1 MNIAEAVARVIDQA
15 LASRRKVG
23 TVTGVSGTRVIVSVQ
38 GGSLTLPR
46 LASYTP
52 ATGDIVHIDATVPG
66 AWLVLGK
73 TA

>member
-1 MNIAEAVARVIDQA
+1 VNIAEAVARVLDQA
-15 LASRRKVG
+15 LSARRKVG
-23 TVTGVSGTRVIVSVQ
+23 TVTGVSGTRVIVAVQ

-52 ATGDIVHIDATVPG
+52 TTGDIVHIDATVPG
-66 AWLVLGK
+66 AWLVIGK

>member
-1 MNIAEAVARVIDQA
+1 MHIADAIARVIDEA

-23 TVTGVSGTRVIVSVQ
+23 TVTGTSGTQVIVAVN

-52 ATGDIVHIDATVPG
+52 TNGDIVHIDATVPG

-73 TA
+73 SA